1 MAWGEATMIRIEH
14 VTRKYGAL
22 TAVSD
27 VSLSI
32 ERGEIVGLLGH
43 NSAGKTT
50 LMKMITGFLEPTS
63 GTINVGG
70 SDVVEERV
78 AVQRQLGYLPENA
91 PLYPEMEVG
100 EYLRMMANLRE
111 VPADRRERA
120 VGVAIERTGLDK
132 HVMRPIGQLSKG
144 YRQRVGLAQAIVH
157 EPNLLVL
164 DEPTNGLDPVQIQSI
179 RELITELGK
188 DATII
193 LSTHIM
199 QEVEA
204 VCDRVLV
211 MIDGKV
217 SADQS
222 LTEMLT
228 SHTLRLSVENAGS
241 NVESVLK
248 KVTGIQGVRSLGPDP
263 TNDSSVLY
271 ALDHAD
277 DAQPG
282 PAVLE
287 AAQKAEWTVHWMSP
301 EQLTLEH
308 VFRSLQQQHIARQEV
323 SP

>member
-1 MAWGEATMIRIEH
+1 MIRIEH
-14 VTRKYGAL
+14 VTRNYGEL

-43 NSAGKTT
+43 NGAGKTT

-70 SDVVEERV
+70 SDVVDDRL

-91 PLYPEMEVG
+91 PLYPEMEVK
-100 EYLRMMANLRE
+100 EYLLMMANLRE
-111 VPADRRERA
+111 VPADRRDRA
-120 VGVAIERTGLDK
+120 VQVALERTGLMG
-132 HVMRPIGQLSKG
+132 HVARPIGQLSKG

-179 RELITELGK
+179 RELIQQLGR

-211 MIDGKV
+211 MIDGKL
-217 SADQS
+217 SADS
-222 LTEMLT
+222 ALSDMLT
-228 SHTLRLSVENAGS
+228 SHTLRMSVEEGA
-241 NVESVLK
+241 NVVSVLSK
-248 KVTGIQGVRSLGPDP
+248 LDGIEAVREIGVDP
-263 TNDSSVLY
+263 TNEKSTLY
-271 ALDHAD
+271 AVDHD
-277 DAQPG
+277 EDVSPG
-282 PAVLE
+282 PRVLE
-287 AAQKAEWTVHWMSP
+287 AAQKANWTVHWMSP
-301 EQLTLEH
+301 EQLTLEN
-308 VFRSLQQQHIARQEV
+308 VFRTLQQQHIARQEV
-323 SP
+323 SA

>member
-1 MAWGEATMIRIEH
+1 MIRIEH
-14 VTRKYGAL
+14 VTRKYGDL

-43 NSAGKTT
+43 NGAGKTT
-50 LMKMITGFLEPTS
+50 LMKMITGFLEPTA

-70 SDVVEERV
+70 SDVVEDRI

-100 EYLRMMANLRE
+100 EYLLMMANLRE
-111 VPADRRERA
+111 VPADRRDRA
-120 VGVAIERTGLDK
+120 VDVAIERTGLAR

-179 RELITELGK
+179 RELVTELGK

-211 MIDGKV
+211 MIDGAL
-217 SADQS
+217 SADSS
-222 LTEMLT
+222 LSDMLT
-228 SHTLRLSVENAGS
+228 SHTLQLSVEGAA
-241 NVESVLK
+241 NV
-248 KVTGIQGVRSLGPDP
+248 
-263 TNDSSVLY
+263 SSVLAKIDGVEAVRELGTDPANAKSTLY
-271 ALDHAD
+271 AVDHVEGTP
-277 DAQPG
+277 PG

-287 AAQKAEWTVHWMSP
+287 AAQAESWTVHWMSP
-301 EQLTLEH
+301 EQLTLEN

-323 SP
+323 SA

>member
-1 MAWGEATMIRIEH
+1 MIRIDH
-14 VTRKYGAL
+14 VTRKYGDL

-27 VSLSI
+27 VTLSI

-43 NSAGKTT
+43 NGAGKTT
-50 LMKMITGFLEPTS
+50 LMKMITGFIEPTA

-70 SDVVEERV
+70 SDVVDDRI

-100 EYLRMMANLRE
+100 EYLLMMADLRE
-111 VPADRRERA
+111 VPADRRDRA
-120 VGVAIERTGLDK
+120 VDVAIERTGLTR
-132 HVMRPIGQLSKG
+132 HIRRPIGQLSKG

-179 RELITELGK
+179 RELITELGR

-211 MIDGKV
+211 MIDGKL
-217 SADQS
+217 SADS
-222 LTEMLT
+222 ALTEMLT
-228 SHTLRLSVENAGS
+228 SHTLHLSVEGGK
-241 NVESVLK
+241 NVSSVLS
-248 KVTGIQGVRSLGPDP
+248 KVSGVEGVRDLGPDP
-263 TNDSSVLY
+263 SNDKSTLFAIDHTDSVR
-271 ALDHAD
+271 
-277 DAQPG
+277 PG
-282 PAVLE
+282 PDVLA
-287 AAQKAEWTVHWMSP
+287 AAQQAEWTVHWMSP
-301 EQLTLEH
+301 EQLTLEN
-308 VFRSLQQQHIARQEV
+308 VFRSLQEQHIARQEV
-323 SP
+323 SA